1 MWTRVFGYGLLLA
14 AGSLALD
21 WLDYQRMARVYSGEI
36 HILLIAL
43 GFLALG
49 VAAGARLM
57 RAPGGGVP
65 EGNPQ
70 ARESLGISERELAV
84 LREIADGYSN
94 KEIAARLHV
103 SPNTIKTHVAHLL
116 DKLGAKRRTDAV
128 ARARSLGLV
137 R

>member
-1 MWTRVFGYGLLLA
+1 MWKRVFGYGLLLA

-21 WLDYQRMARVYSGEI
+21 WLDYQRLARVYSGEI
-36 HILLIAL
+36 YILLIAL

-49 VAAGARLM
+49 VAAGARLV
-57 RAPGGGVP
+57 RRPAGDIPD
-65 EGNPQ
+65 GNPQ
-70 ARESLGISERELAV
+70 AQASLGISERELAV

-128 ARARSLGLV
+128 ARARALGLV